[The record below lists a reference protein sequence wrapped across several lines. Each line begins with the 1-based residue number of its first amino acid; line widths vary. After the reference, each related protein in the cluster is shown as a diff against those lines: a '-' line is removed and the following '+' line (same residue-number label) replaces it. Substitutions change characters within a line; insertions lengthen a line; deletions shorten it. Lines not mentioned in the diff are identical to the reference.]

1 MKLHELGARRPTE
14 QIAQVIES
22 HSGNRID
29 FDRLSPQK
37 AQSMLK
43 RVRGLIKEHRKS
55 PSFHYSERNPDYTKL
70 VMLEQALSQMAEQV
84 PAMMPATAAG
94 NVPTQVDPMA
104 AAKLKAVTI
113 QRKRQLQDA
122 IKQKQQEIAAMQKQ
136 MASPTLGIAE
146 SLRRT
151 LRESELQQAQVVL
164 AAQDMIDRVQ
174 KMLEQIS
181 EMQFKDLPALTD
193 TIKQDMGPE
202 QASQF
207 QSQAAQALNN
217 LLTAVQQG
225 KTELESAQGV
235 LTGQAPTVPGVDASA
250 DLDVE
255 LPADGDADLDAD
267 LSLDANLPVDD
278 EEENVP
284 SVRALG
290 REKR

>member
-1 MKLHELGARRPTE
+1 
-14 QIAQVIES
+14 
-22 HSGNRID
+22 
-29 FDRLSPQK
+29 
-37 AQSMLK
+37 MLK
-43 RVRGLIKEHRKS
+43 V
-55 PSFHYSERNPDYTKL
+55 Y
-70 VMLEQALSQMAEQV
+70 V
-84 PAMMPATAAG
+84 
-94 NVPTQVDPMA
+94 
-104 AAKLKAVTI
+104 
-113 QRKRQLQDA
+113 
-122 IKQKQQEIAAMQKQ
+122 
-136 MASPTLGIAE
+136 
-146 SLRRT
+146 T

-235 LTGQAPTVPGVDASA
+235 LTGQAPTVPGAEA
-250 DLDVE
+250 GAELDVE
-255 LPADGDADLDAD
+255 LPADGGADLDAD
-267 LSLDANLPVDD
+267 LSLDANLPADD
-278 EEENVP
+278 EEENAP
-284 SVRALG
+284 SVQALG